1 MALGGALLCWGLT
14 RPWSRVWPRWIP
26 FLRGRTIPRWFP
38 VSMGI
43 ICGAGL
49 FGYASMLIPGVHDFL
64 SGERTTFAG
73 TDVPM
78 TSLSY
83 LPAVSLIVWAPSVV
97 LASVL
102 FGYATRG
109 DCVRCRVA

>member
-1 MALGGALLCWGLT
+1 
-14 RPWSRVWPRWIP
+14 
-26 FLRGRTIPRWFP
+26 
-38 VSMGI
+38 MGI